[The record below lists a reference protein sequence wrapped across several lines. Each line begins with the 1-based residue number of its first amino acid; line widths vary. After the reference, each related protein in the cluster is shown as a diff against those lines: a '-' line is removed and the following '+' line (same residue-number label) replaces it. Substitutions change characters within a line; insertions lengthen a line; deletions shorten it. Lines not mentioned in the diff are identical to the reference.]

1 MPAIGVIGIGPG
13 PADYLPPAAARML
26 AEARAVVGGERHLNT
41 FARPGQETFVL
52 KNNMPAAVE
61 FIRSRRDRGV
71 AVLASGDPGLYG
83 VLSYLRRHF
92 PPAALKVFPGISS
105 VQVAFARLAM
115 PWQDAVILSAHGRDL
130 AGMIALIARH
140 HKVALLT
147 DQHSTPSLVARQMA
161 AASLGHRRLYCCC
174 NLGYP
179 DETITT
185 GTADELSG
193 RNADSPANCV
203 LVITDE

>member
-1 MPAIGVIGIGPG
+1 MPAISVIGIGPG
-13 PADYLPPAAARML
+13 PADYLPPAAARAL
-26 AEARAVVGGERHLNT
+26 AEARTVVGGERHLKT

-52 KNNMPAAVE
+52 KNNLPAAME
-61 FIRSRRDRGV
+61 FIRNRRDTGV

-83 VLSYLRRHF
+83 ILSYLRRHF
-92 PPAALKVFPGISS
+92 PPAGLKVFPGISS

-130 AGMIALIARH
+130 AGLIDLIARQ

-147 DQHSTPSLVARQMA
+147 DQHSTPHLVARQMA
-161 AASLGHRRLYCCC
+161 AASLGGRRLYCCC

-179 DETITT
+179 DETITAGTVDEFISLNT
-185 GTADELSG
+185 G
-193 RNADSPANCV
+193 SPANCV

>member
-1 MPAIGVIGIGPG
+1 MPPISVIGIGPG
-13 PADYLPPAAARML
+13 PADYLPPAAARAL
-26 AEARAVVGGERHLNT
+26 AEARAVVGGVRHLNT

-52 KNNMPAAVE
+52 KNNLPAAVE
-61 FIRSRRDRGV
+61 FIRSRQDTGV

-105 VQVAFARLAM
+105 VQMAFARLAM
-115 PWQDAVILSAHGRDL
+115 PWQDALILSAHGREL
-130 AGMIALIARH
+130 AGLIELIAGH

-147 DQHSTPSLVARQMA
+147 DQHSTPHRVAQQMA
-161 AASLGHRRLYCCC
+161 AANLGSRRLYCCS

-185 GTADELSG
+185 GTANELPG